1 MTAGSGLQHY
11 EQVLAF
17 IRRRDAGFLRLNS
30 LTKAAPDYVD
40 PAVYC
45 RDTLDVAFA
54 DKGFGP
60 HERGSFFVWAC
71 ERHPRSLILH
81 ALAAQLALDEGRL
94 DDAGRLAGQGTAIH
108 PNNLHLQRLRQESVR
123 RRDPQVADASE
134 RGLKDRF
141 CRAPFENLETAP
153 NGDIHFCCTAWLP
166 APIGNINQQS
176 ADEVWNSPAAQEIR
190 GSILDGSYRYC
201 SRVHCP
207 HLSGDKLPRIA
218 NLTNELHRRVVAGG
232 LRRLARGPRKLV
244 LSHDKSCNLSCP
256 SCRTQLIIARKPE
269 QDRLN
274 ELAERTL
281 FPLLRTADRVRIT
294 GSGDPFASNH
304 FRHVMAQIARWTPP
318 RPVME
323 LQTNGLL
330 LDEAAWRE
338 LGLGQ
343 RVDKILVSI
352 DAARPETYRVLRRGG
367 SFERL
372 MENLE
377 FIAALRRNGEVAHI
391 RLDCVLQALNY
402 AEMPEIVAIA
412 RRFGFD
418 GVKFQMIRNWN
429 TYHAAEL
436 ARHNIAAP
444 DHPEYQAFLAV
455 LRDPRLAAPDIELWG
470 MSDAALAAAAARLGS
485 GQVDPDSPDAAVN

>member
-1 MTAGSGLQHY
+1 MTAGSGPQQY
-11 EQVLAF
+11 EPILAF
-17 IRRRDAGFLRLNS
+17 IRRREAGYVRLNS
-30 LTKAAPDYVD
+30 LTAASPDYMD
-40 PAVYC
+40 PAAYC
-45 RDTLDVAFA
+45 RDTLAVAFVDTGLA
-54 DKGFGP
+54 PDDREP
-60 HERGSFFVWAC
+60 FFTWAC
-71 ERHPRSLILH
+71 ARQPKSLLLH

-94 DDAGRLAGQGTAIH
+94 DDAERLASHGTAAH
-108 PNNLHLQRLRQESVR
+108 PNDLNIQRLRQEIIR
-123 RRDPQVADASE
+123 RREPGAPEATE
-134 RGLKDRF
+134 FALKDRF

-153 NGDIHFCCTAWLP
+153 NGNVYFCCTAWLP
-166 APIGNINQQS
+166 AAIGNINQQN
-176 ADEVWNSPAAQEIR
+176 ADDVWNSPAAQEIR

-207 HLSGDKLPRIA
+207 HLSGNKLPRVDK
-218 NLTNELHRRVVAGG
+218 LTNELHRRIVAGG
-232 LRRLARGPRKLV
+232 MRRLARGPRKLV

-256 SCRTQLIIARKPE
+256 SCRTQLILARKPE

-304 FRHVMAQIARWTPP
+304 FRHVMAEIARWAPP
-318 RPVME
+318 RPLIE

-352 DAARPETYRVLRRGG
+352 DAARPETYGVLRRGG

-372 MENLE
+372 KENLE
-377 FIAALRRNGEVAHI
+377 FISTLRRNGEVAYI

-402 AEMPEIVAIA
+402 AEMPDIVAIA

-429 TYHAAEL
+429 TYDAAEF
-436 ARHNIAAP
+436 ARHNIASP
-444 DHPEYQAFLAV
+444 DHPEYQAFLSM

-470 MSDAALAAAAARLGS
+470 MSDAALAAAAARPGS
-485 GQVDPDSPDAAVN
+485 GQVDPDSPASAEN

>member
-1 MTAGSGLQHY
+1 MTGGASLQPY
-11 EQVLAF
+11 DSVLTF
-17 IRRRDAGFLRLNS
+17 VKRREASYVQLNRL
-30 LTKAAPDYVD
+30 TAAAPDFID
-40 PAVYC
+40 PATFC
-45 RDTLDVAFA
+45 RDTLEVAFTSLTPQA
-54 DKGFGP
+54 REP
-60 HERGSFFVWAC
+60 FFVWAFN
-71 ERHPRSLILH
+71 RQPRSLLLH
-81 ALAAQLALDEGRL
+81 ALAAQLALDEGRWE
-94 DDAGRLAGQGTAIH
+94 DAERIASQGTSIH
-108 PNNLHLQRLRQESVR
+108 PNDLHLQRLRRESLPR
-123 RRDPQVADASE
+123 RTSE
-134 RGLKDRF
+134 AREVSDRGLRDRF

-153 NGDIHFCCTAWLP
+153 NGDVHFCCTAWLP
-166 APIGNINQQS
+166 AAIGNINQQS
-176 ADEVWNSPAAQEIR
+176 ADDVWNSPAAQEIR

-207 HLSGDKLPRIA
+207 HISGDKLPRVDK
-218 NLTNELHRRVVAGG
+218 LTNELHRRIIAGG
-232 LRRLARGPRKLV
+232 MRRLVHGPRKLV

-256 SCRTQLIIARKPE
+256 SCRTQLIIARKAE

-304 FRHVMAQIARWTPP
+304 FRHVMGQIARWAPP
-318 RPVME
+318 RPVIE

-330 LDEAAWRE
+330 LDETAWRE
-338 LGLGQ
+338 LGLRQ

-372 MENLE
+372 MENLA
-377 FIAALRRNGEVAHI
+377 FIASLRRAGEVAYV

-402 AEMPEIVAIA
+402 AEMPEIVALA
-412 RRFGFD
+412 CQLGFD

-429 TYHAAEL
+429 TYDAVEF
-436 ARHNIAAP
+436 ARHNIASP
-444 DHPEYQAFLAV
+444 GHPEYQAFLRM

-470 MSDAALAAAAARLGS
+470 MSDAALAAAAARPAS
-485 GQVDPDSPDAAVN
+485 GQVDPDSPDSAVN

>member
-1 MTAGSGLQHY
+1 MDVGTARPGYDS
-11 EQVLAF
+11 VLAF
-17 IRRRDAGFLRLNS
+17 IRRRESGYLRLNS
-30 LTKAAPDYVD
+30 LTAAAADYIAAED
-40 PAVYC
+40 FC
-45 RDTLDVAFA
+45 RDTLDVALADMPSGSDDRTRFFA
-54 DKGFGP
+54 
-60 HERGSFFVWAC
+60 WAC
-71 ERHPRSLILH
+71 AMRPGALLLH
-81 ALAAQLALDEGRL
+81 VLAAHQALSDGRIEE
-94 DDAGRLAGQGTAIH
+94 AERLAGHASAAH
-108 PNNLHLQRLRQESVR
+108 PNDLHVQRLRRECRQRLDTARAKSS
-123 RRDPQVADASE
+123 SE
-134 RGLKDRF
+134 NLQGRF

-153 NGDIHFCCTAWLP
+153 NGDVHFCCTAWLP

-176 ADEVWNSPAAQEIR
+176 ADDIWNSPAAQEIR

-207 HLSGDKLPRIA
+207 HISGNKLPRA
-218 NLTNELHRRVVAGG
+218 DKLTNELHRRIVAGG
-232 LRRLARGPRKLV
+232 MRRLARGPRKLV

-256 SCRTQLIIARKPE
+256 SCRTQLILARKPE

-304 FRHVMAQIARWTPP
+304 FRHVMAEIARWAPP
-318 RPVME
+318 RPLIE

-377 FIAALRRNGEVAHI
+377 FIASLRRAGEVAYI
-391 RLDCVLQALNY
+391 RLDCVLQAHNY
-402 AEMPEIVAIA
+402 AEMPDIVALT

-429 TYHAAEL
+429 TYDAAEF
-436 ARHNIAAP
+436 ARHNIASP
-444 DHPEYQAFLAV
+444 GHPEYQAFLTM

-470 MSDAALAAAAARLGS
+470 MSDAALAAAAARPGS
-485 GQVDPDSPDAAVN
+485 GQVDPDSPDSAVN